1 MKREGRRVNL
11 KKELR
16 DGITY
21 DYLMRV
27 RDLHIEDDTLH
38 TYCDGLAEGV
48 QLALDFIERALRDE
62 DEQDK

>member
-1 MKREGRRVNL
+1 MNL

-27 RDLHIEDDTLH
+27 KELRIEDDELH
-38 TYCDGLAEGV
+38 TYSDGLAEGV

-62 DEQDK
+62 

>member
-1 MKREGRRVNL
+1 MNL

-27 RDLHIEDDTLH
+27 KELRIEDDELH
-38 TYCDGLAEGV
+38 TYRDGLTEGI
-48 QLALDFIERALRDE
+48 QIALDFIEKALRDE
-62 DEQDK
+62 

>member
-1 MKREGRRVNL
+1 MNL

-27 RDLHIEDDTLH
+27 KELRIEDDELH
-38 TYCDGLAEGV
+38 TYRDGLVEGV
-48 QLALDFIERALRDE
+48 KLALDFIERTLRDE
-62 DEQDK
+62 

>member
-1 MKREGRRVNL
+1 MNL

-27 RDLHIEDDTLH
+27 KKLRIEDDELN
-38 TYCDGLAEGV
+38 TYRDGLAEGV
-48 QLALDFIERALRDE
+48 KLALDFIERTLRDE
-62 DEQDK
+62 

>member
-1 MKREGRRVNL
+1 MNL

-27 RDLHIEDDTLH
+27 KELRIEDDELH
-38 TYCDGLAEGV
+38 TYRDELAEGV
-48 QLALDFIERALRDE
+48 QLALNFIERALRDE
-62 DEQDK
+62 

>member
-1 MKREGRRVNL
+1 MNL

-27 RDLHIEDDTLH
+27 KELRIEDDELH
-38 TYCDGLAEGV
+38 TYRDGLAEDV
-48 QLALDFIERALRDE
+48 QLALNFHG
-62 DEQDK
+62 